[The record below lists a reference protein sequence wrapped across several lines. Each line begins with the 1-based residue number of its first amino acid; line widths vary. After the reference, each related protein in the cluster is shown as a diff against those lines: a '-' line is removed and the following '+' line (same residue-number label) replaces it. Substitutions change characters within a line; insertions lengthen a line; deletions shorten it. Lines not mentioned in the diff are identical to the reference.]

1 MSLLQDAAAF
11 EDNRWQRR
19 LRDWRRDAAIAH
31 LRRVGGLLGGFTLA
45 FLLFDG
51 ARRDAAHGTATVVAL
66 QGNAALQ
73 TAKGKLAPSFIGQ
86 SYSVGDSL
94 TTDDTGTVTLA
105 FPDGS
110 VLEVAPRSQVALVQ
124 SDSFRNSRRYRLF
137 SVLTGKATVYATGF
151 HFTHFIGP
159 NLKLETRQLSCQ
171 FTAPGGI
178 TSLAAASRL
187 AKYSIKNSTL
197 IRLENALWAPG
208 NALLNA
214 AGVTGSGT
222 LLGTESQLKADCHT
236 VGKALQAAIKQNPEL
251 LASDRWIPLES
262 LSLPAQTLTLA
273 RRCVVGPVVRVATG
287 GLFFT
292 ARDARNTYYVVR
304 PTGVYAHATDAAP

>member
-31 LRRVGGLLGGFTLA
+31 LRRVGGLLGGITLG

-51 ARRDAAHGTATVVAL
+51 ARRDALHGTATVVAL
-66 QGNAALQ
+66 SGNAALQ

-86 SYSVGDSL
+86 SFSVGDAL
-94 TTDDTGTVTLA
+94 VTDSTGVVTLA
-105 FPDGS
+105 FPDGT
-110 VLEVAPRSQVALVQ
+110 VLEVAPNTQLALLQ

-137 SVLTGKATVYATGF
+137 SVLTGKATVYATGL
-151 HFTHFIGP
+151 HFTHFAGP

-171 FTAPGGI
+171 FTTPGGI
-178 TSLAAASRL
+178 TSLPTASRL
-187 AKYSIKNSTL
+187 AKYSTKNTTL
-197 IRLENALWAPG
+197 IQLENALWAPG

-214 AGVTGSGT
+214 AGITESGT
-222 LLGTESQLKADCHT
+222 LFGTASQRKADCLT

-251 LASDRWIPLES
+251 LASNRWIPLES
-262 LSLPAQTLTLA
+262 LSLPEQTLSLA
-273 RRCVVGPVVRVATG
+273 RRCVVGPVVRVADAT
-287 GLFFT
+287 LFFT
-292 ARDARNTYYVVR
+292 ARDARATPFVVTS
-304 PTGVYAHATDAAP
+304 TGVREDRIK

>member
-31 LRRVGGLLGGFTLA
+31 LRRVGGLLGGFLLA

-73 TAKGKLAPSFIGQ
+73 TAKGKLAPSFVGQ
-86 SYSVGDSL
+86 NYSVGDSL

-105 FPDGS
+105 FLDGS
-110 VLEVAPRSQVALVQ
+110 VLQVAPRSQVTLVQ
-124 SDSFRNSRRYRLF
+124 SDSFRNNHRYRLF

-151 HFTHFIGP
+151 HFTRFIGP

-171 FTAPGGI
+171 FTASSGI
-178 TSLAAASRL
+178 TSLPAASRL
-187 AKYSIKNSTL
+187 AKYSAKSTTL

-214 AGVTGSGT
+214 IGIMGSGT
-222 LLGTESQLKADCHT
+222 LFGTDSQLKADCLS
-236 VGKALQAAIKQNPEL
+236 VGKALQAATKQNPEL
-251 LASDRWIPLES
+251 LASNRWVPLES
-262 LSLPAQTLTLA
+262 LNLPTQTLTLA
-273 RRCVVGPVVRVATG
+273 RRCVVGPAVQASG
-287 GLFFT
+287 GVLLFT
-292 ARDARNTYYVVR
+292 ARDARATYYSVT
-304 PTGVYAHATDAAP
+304 PTGVHAQGTNAAP